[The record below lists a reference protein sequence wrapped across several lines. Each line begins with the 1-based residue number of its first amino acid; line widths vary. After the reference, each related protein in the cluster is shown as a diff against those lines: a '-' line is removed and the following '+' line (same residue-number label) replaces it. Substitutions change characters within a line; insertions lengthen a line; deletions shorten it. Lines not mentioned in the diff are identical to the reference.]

1 MGTTQ
6 IGWSLGSLAQ
16 AAHSSVDGRLGSR
29 KRDNSSGESMV
40 EGEPL
45 RTAGEVKR
53 EIARRYSADPGGW
66 QVLYGRSPGGSNDL
80 IVVHGSDVWIVKE
93 DPVNPYESVGLGA
106 KGRLRKGEEI
116 ERFSPYPFGLRP
128 LSSDRIQELMARL
141 MSGKGT
147 RETMKQIMKIKP
159 SSPRDIRS
167 PVVVQGPVVYS
178 QKPIELISDS
188 HKELSEKL
196 DEQLQKL
203 LYRKYPSRM
212 GMYR

>member
-1 MGTTQ
+1 M
-6 IGWSLGSLAQ
+6 
-16 AAHSSVDGRLGSR
+16 
-29 KRDNSSGESMV
+29 
-40 EGEPL
+40 

-93 DPVNPYESVGLGA
+93 DSVNPYESVGLGA

-116 ERFSPYPFGLRP
+116 ESFSPYPFGLRP

-196 DEQLQKL
+196 DEELQKL